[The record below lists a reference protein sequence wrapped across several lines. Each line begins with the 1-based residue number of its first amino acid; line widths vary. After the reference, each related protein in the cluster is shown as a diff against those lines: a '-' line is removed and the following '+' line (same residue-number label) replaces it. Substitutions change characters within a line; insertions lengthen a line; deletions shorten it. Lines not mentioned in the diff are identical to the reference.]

1 MPVGI
6 AGFLFFVVDGLF
18 GIIILALILSAI
30 LSWLVAFNIIN
41 TRNRAV
47 YVILDVLD
55 RITTPILAPFRAI
68 IPPMGGLDIS
78 FIIAFL
84 VIQGIRGYLLKPVF
98 MTLQQLIG

>member
-6 AGFLFFVVDGLF
+6 AGFLYFVVDGLF
-18 GIIILALILSAI
+18 SIIILALVLSAI
-30 LSWLVAFNIIN
+30 LSWLVAFNIVN

-55 RITTPILAPFRAI
+55 RITTPILAPFRAF
-68 IPPMGGLDIS
+68 IPPLGGLDIS
-78 FIIAFL
+78 FIVAFL
-84 VIQGIRGYLLKPVF
+84 VIKGIQAKLLLPAF